1 MEPISYPRDRFEID
15 RMPGIVF
22 QLEAQGMQVDADI
35 IHFKG
40 SECEGEEVKALVIL
54 KQGAVISEA

>member
-1 MEPISYPRDRFEID
+1 
-15 RMPGIVF
+15 MPGVVF